1 MPATGSRCATCDGQS
16 DDCEKCGGRAL
27 AALAGPASLRGRLWA
42 EEVVRKLVLRWP
54 RQWPRTPRAT
64 EMARARVADLAET
77 GERQVRLIRF
87 LMEAAQRRYTEM
99 TDYLVGRRLR
109 IPKDDVPSEP
119 EGLEELPE

>member
-1 MPATGSRCATCDGQS
+1 MASTGARCPVCDGQT

-54 RQWPRTPRAT
+54 QTWPRTPRA
-64 EMARARVADLAET
+64 MKLARARVADLGDS

-87 LMEAAQRRYTEM
+87 LMEAAQQRYTEM
-99 TDYLVGRRLR
+99 TEYLLGRRLG
-109 IPKDDVPSEP
+109 IPNDAVRELPDGV
-119 EGLEELPE
+119 EELPK